1 MDKELKDE
9 FKKIN
14 SQIEIL
20 AATINND
27 VAKKEDLENFAT
39 KEDLRNFA
47 TKEDLNEVKESIEKL
62 DKKIDGVNSNLQ
74 IQKNVPIIRKVD
86 DKVNKHVEIHYQRKN
101 ITEKDLEE
109 IKKLDPFP
117 GKPIIAQP

>member
-39 KEDLRNFA
+39 KDDL
-47 TKEDLNEVKESIEKL
+47 KKLEEKIIKI
-62 DKKIDGVNSNLQ
+62 DKKIDNVSADVQ

-86 DKVNKHVEIHYQRKN
+86 NKVNKHIEIHYQRKN